1 MVDTLLTALSLIA
14 DPYVVL
20 VVVASAAFGMFVG
33 AMPGLTATMAVA
45 LLVPITFFM
54 DPVPALAVIVTASSM
69 AIFAGDIPA
78 AMLRMPGTPA
88 SAAYTEDSYA
98 MSRKGQLNLNLGT
111 NLTVSVV
118 GGLVGVAALILVAPV
133 LAEVA
138 LRFTAFEYFWLAALG
153 LSCAIFISAAD
164 PVKAFISLLLGLMLA
179 TVGIDP
185 TAGVARFTFG
195 SVDLLAGI
203 DLIPA
208 MIGLF
213 AVSELMR
220 GVIRLQSV
228 SDDMPASTGPVFA
241 GVGRVMAKYKVNI
254 ARGSLLGTV
263 LGALPGAGADI
274 AAWISYAVSKRF
286 SKEKEKYGTGH
297 IEGVVD
303 ATAANNS
310 AVGGAWIP
318 ALVFG
323 IPGDS
328 ITAIVIGVLYMKGMN
343 PGPSVFIQ
351 NPQFIYAVFMIFILA
366 QLVMLPLGWAIIK
379 AARPLL
385 RVPRNL
391 LLPMI
396 LIFCIVGAFA
406 MTNSI
411 YGVIL
416 MLAIGVAGWL
426 LEENGFPVAPIILGL
441 VLGGLFERTFMSSML
456 RTGGD
461 LLGFFERPL
470 AATLGVVT
478 LLIWALTI
486 GKAVMGRRALRK
498 AALAPSDGSPST

>member
-1 MVDTLLTALSLIA
+1 MNVLLDAFSLLA
-14 DPYVVL
+14 DPYLLL
-20 VVVASAAFGMFVG
+20 VILVSAAFGMFVG

-45 LLVPITFFM
+45 LLVPLTFFM
-54 DPVPALAVIVTASSM
+54 HPVPALAAIVTASSM
-69 AIFAGDIPA
+69 AIFSGDIPG

-98 MSRKGQLNLNLGT
+98 MARAGQLNLNLGT

-118 GGLVGVAALILVAPV
+118 GGLFGVAALIVAAPL
-133 LAEVA
+133 LAELA
-138 LRFTAFEYFWLAALG
+138 LRFTAFEYFWLAVLG
-153 LSCAIFISAAD
+153 LSCAIFISSAD
-164 PVKAFISLLLGLMLA
+164 PVKAFVSLLLGLMLA

-195 SVDLLAGI
+195 TVDLLGGI

-213 AVSELMR
+213 AISEIMR
-220 GVIRLQSV
+220 GAIRMQAINQ
-228 SDDMPASTGPVFA
+228 DMPAPTGPVFA
-241 GVGRVMAKYKVNI
+241 GVGRVMMKYKLNI
-254 ARGSLLGTV
+254 ARGSMLGA
-263 LGALPGAGADI
+263 LIGALPGAGADI

-286 SKEKEKYGTGH
+286 SKEPEKYGTGH

-343 PGPSVFIQ
+343 PGPTVFLE
-351 NPQFIYAVFMIFILA
+351 NPQFIYAVFMIFIVA
-366 QLVMLPLGWAIIK
+366 NLVMLPLGWAIIK
-379 AARPLL
+379 SARPIL
-385 RVPRNL
+385 RVPRQV
-391 LLPMI
+391 LLPLI
-396 LIFCIVGAFA
+396 LVFCIVGSFA

-411 YGVIL
+411 YGVVL

-441 VLGGLFERTFMSSML
+441 VLGGLVERTFMSSML
-456 RTGGD
+456 RTQGD
-461 LLGFFERPL
+461 LLGFFERPIAAAL
-470 AATLGVVT
+470 GVATL
-478 LLIWALTI
+478 LLWAFTI
-486 GKAVMGRRALRK
+486 VKALQTFRRAR
-498 AALAPSDGSPST
+498 AAAGPQ